1 MTTLSSWR
9 TTATGSTGLNVRRA
23 TGLTVAESKENFT
36 PTESVARGSREGRV
50 AYEAETEALLYVFF
64 KIYIYIYIFD
74 RCKVFQ
80 SDRKLFHEGT
90 GILFS
95 SQFFRFHL
103 HCFCG
108 APVPC
113 CAFSFVQ
120 QYIQQEYQKR
130 KG

>member
-1 MTTLSSWR
+1 MSSWR
-9 TTATGSTGLNVRRA
+9 TTVTVSTGLNARRA
-23 TGLTVAESKENFT
+23 TGLTVAESKESFT
-36 PTESVARGSREGRV
+36 RTESVARWSREGRV
-50 AYEAETEALLYVFF
+50 AYEAEREALLYDFLL
-64 KIYIYIYIFD
+64 FD